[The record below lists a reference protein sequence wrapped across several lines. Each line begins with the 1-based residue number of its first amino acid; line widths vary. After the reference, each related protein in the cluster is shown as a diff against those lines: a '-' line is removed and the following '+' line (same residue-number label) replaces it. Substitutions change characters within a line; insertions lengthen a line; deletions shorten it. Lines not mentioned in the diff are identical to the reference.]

1 GMEQMVDAI
10 GGVPM
15 CFEEDLYAPKAELDV
30 SAGCHTLDGK
40 TAVAFARAR
49 KGIGDGSDI
58 SRIGRQQELLM
69 NMVEK
74 VLDSNLLTDTA
85 DLYQF
90 LKAATS
96 SLTTSD
102 DIGNLSTMVGLAYS
116 LRGID
121 LEDVNFATLP
131 FAWAAIGSS
140 RTRPRRSCGTPSVP
154 ISPWCCPT
162 EPKKTRHRRIRPRTI
177 PVWTTSLRT
186 ARQIRT
192 RIARAARRPAP
203 EQPPAPPT
211 PAEEPGV
218 PRPRRY

>member
-1 GMEQMVDAI
+1 Q
-10 GGVPM
+10 
-15 CFEEDLYAPKAELDV
+15 
-30 SAGCHTLDGK
+30 

-102 DIGNLSTMVGLAYS
+102 DIGNLSTMAGLAYS

-121 LEDVNFATLP
+121 LKDVNFATLP
-131 FAWAAIGSS
+131 FAWAGNRVKPNEASEALRDSIRSDQPMVLPEGAGEDPAQSDTAQDGPGLEDPAQDGSEDPGS
-140 RTRPRRSCGTPSVP
+140 QTPDSEETGSGATTGTYD
-154 ISPWCCPT
+154 
-162 EPKKTRHRRIRPRTI
+162 
-177 PVWTTSLRT
+177 
-186 ARQIRT
+186 A
-192 RIARAARRPAP
+192 
-203 EQPPAPPT
+203 
-211 PAEEPGV
+211 G
-218 PRPRRY
+218 